1 MYDYFIDFVYKR
13 FHQAEKGLA
22 SGSTKQSASPLVEL
36 FPGLARDGVDMQ
48 IMLFRSANGVP
59 FNIMG

>member
-1 MYDYFIDFVYKR
+1 MYDSFIDFVYKQ

-36 FPGLARDGVDMQ
+36 FPGLARDGVDM
-48 IMLFRSANGVP
+48 
-59 FNIMG
+59 